1 MHFII
6 KKYNIIFFSRKYFF
20 FLHLNMISFQRK
32 FYFKVQKIILLI
44 NYIILKKMN
53 KNFGVFNIGVI
64 TFCTILQI
72 YIKSIKI
79 SQKKFK

>member
-20 FLHLNMISFQRK
+20 FLHLNMISFQTK

-44 NYIILKKMN
+44 NYIN

>member
-1 MHFII
+1 
-6 KKYNIIFFSRKYFF
+6 
-20 FLHLNMISFQRK
+20 
-32 FYFKVQKIILLI
+32 
-44 NYIILKKMN
+44 MN